1 MALISKLTNK
11 LNDFIDFNSL
21 MIHLSALNKEPLF
34 EVVTYLLHYEIYN
47 IGFYYID
54 MDLKVIPEDSPELIK
69 EYLEDIQKALFI
81 THQEWIYYGPE
92 SLKALDEQMQ
102 ITLISSMGNYKY
114 MHAFFKISDLL
125 AFSPLVDENL
135 LHFEKSNYSSNSHN
149 VQHTL
154 PDQQLTALDN
164 FNFERD
170 KFIRTGQA
178 IAKYIWSMDKDKKI
192 RTGDMVQQI
201 KKILYDIDPSKH
213 REDETI
219 KTWLSSVAPDYAKK
233 KGRPN
238 KNSPK
243 EITLIMKK

>member
-1 MALISKLTNK
+1 MALISKLTDK

-69 EYLEDIQKALFI
+69 EYLGDIQKALFI
-81 THQEWIYYGPE
+81 THQDWIYYGPE

-114 MHAFFKISDLL
+114 MHAYFKISDLL

-135 LHFEKSNYSSNSHN
+135 LHFEDIDYIPNNAA
-149 VQHTL
+149 QAL
-154 PDQQLTALDN
+154 PSDEQLIGIDKYNL
-164 FNFERD
+164 ERD
-170 KFIRTGQA
+170 MLIRTGQA
-178 IAKYIWSMDKDKKI
+178 IAKYIWSMDKNEEI

-201 KKILYDIDPSKH
+201 KGILYDIDPSKH
-213 REDETI
+213 REDKTI
-219 KTWLSSVAPDYAKK
+219 RTWLSSVAPGHAKK
-233 KGRPN
+233 KGRAN